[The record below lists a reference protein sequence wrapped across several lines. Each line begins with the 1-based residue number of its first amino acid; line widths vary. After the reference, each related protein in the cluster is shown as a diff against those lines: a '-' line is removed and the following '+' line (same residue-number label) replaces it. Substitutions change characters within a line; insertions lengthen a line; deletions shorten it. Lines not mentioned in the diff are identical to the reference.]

1 MGTEI
6 TNLAQLKARIAFL
19 EIKKIDDEI
28 YFEQKFESI
37 KNKVHHP
44 FKFVKDMVSAIVFG
58 GNTTGLANADW
69 ATSLGRIF
77 FPLFLNKTLLKN
89 SGVIMKT
96 LVSLVSQK
104 AINYSVFNKDVLSG
118 WIDSVTDFVKSK
130 TKKEKRYGID
140 DYGIPPESETA

>member
-1 MGTEI
+1 METEI

-19 EIKKIDDEI
+19 EVKKIQDEI
-28 YFEQKFESI
+28 YFNQKFDAF
-37 KNKVHHP
+37 KNKATHP
-44 FKFVKDMVSAIVFG
+44 FKFIKEMVSSLAFG
-58 GNTTGLANADW
+58 GGKSKMGSADW

-77 FPLFLNKTLLKN
+77 FPMLLNKTLLRN
-89 SGVIMKT
+89 SGGIMKT

-104 AINYSVFNKDVLSG
+104 AINYSVFNKDVLAS
-118 WIDSVTDFVKSK
+118 WIDKVTDLVKTK